1 MFHEPSAGNPLGE
14 SAASNPVFQAAS
26 RSIETG
32 VVEQSITSDGPV
44 MISGFRAISSPPLIV
59 AVSLDRNEILT
70 DWRHQVIGSAI
81 LFAALAVMMTAT
93 LVVLFRQMDAEAR
106 ARDELLVASRLKDE
120 FLMTVSHELRTPLTA
135 IYGWARMLNSGTLS
149 DAQKG
154 AALQTIERNAR
165 MQTKLIDDLLDM
177 ARIIEGKLQLQP
189 RRVDIAEVVQHAIES
204 VRPAADARHIRL
216 EPAVPSTIGSVVA
229 DSERLQQVL
238 SNLLSNAIKFTEPG
252 GLVTLTATRAESS
265 VEIAVA
271 DTGAGISAEFL
282 PYVFDRFRQEQG
294 GSRREYGGLGL
305 GLAIARH
312 LVELHGG
319 TITAES
325 AGTGRGATFRVR
337 LPAGAPMAEANERT
351 GPTAVELETS

>member
-1 MFHEPSAGNPLGE
+1 
-14 SAASNPVFQAAS
+14 
-26 RSIETG
+26 
-32 VVEQSITSDGPV
+32 
-44 MISGFRAISSPPLIV
+44 
-59 AVSLDRNEILT
+59 
-70 DWRHQVIGSAI
+70 
-81 LFAALAVMMTAT
+81 
-93 LVVLFRQMDAEAR
+93 
-106 ARDELLVASRLKDE
+106 
-120 FLMTVSHELRTPLTA
+120 MTVSHELRTPLTA

-149 DAQKG
+149 DSQKG

-189 RRVDIAEVVQHAIES
+189 RHMEIAEVVQHAIES

-216 EPAVPSTIGSVVA
+216 DSAVPPTIGSLVA
-229 DSERLQQVL
+229 DPERLQQVIW
-238 SNLLSNAIKFTEPG
+238 NLLSNAIKFTEPG
-252 GLVTLTATRAESS
+252 GVVTLTATRTDAS
-265 VEIAVA
+265 VEIAVSDA
-271 DTGAGISAEFL
+271 GAGISAEFL

-294 GSRREYGGLGL
+294 GTRREYGGLGL

-337 LPAGAPMAEANERT
+337 LPAGAPATAAHEHAART
-351 GPTAVELETS
+351 EVELET